1 MNIALG
7 ALFIFLLLYP
17 GILFRIAYLNGP
29 YSRKNIQSSLVDELV
44 LSLIPALFLQG
55 TGYWVVQS
63 WLNYNVHLELVY
75 QLIIGANNPSYKPD
89 FILAQNSILPFMA
102 YNAVLFVTALGLGK
116 VARAVIA
123 RTKAD
128 IKYNSLRF
136 NNDWYYLLT
145 GKIVDFPGWPGKST
159 QIEYVF
165 ADVLVE
171 TKECSYLYCGVLE
184 EFYFNKDVLDRLVL
198 TQVFRRKVEKD
209 PMKDTKSGPKA
220 FDDRYYQMPGDVF
233 ILPFNQVRNINLTYY
248 QLRSLP
254 TPPVSPPEPT
264 LPLSS

>member
-17 GILFRIAYLNGP
+17 GVLFRIAYLNGP

-44 LSLIPALFLQG
+44 LSLIPALFLQC

-63 WLNYNVHLELVY
+63 WLTYTIHLELVY
-75 QLIIGANNPSYKPD
+75 QLIIGANNPNYKPD
-89 FILAQNSILPFMA
+89 FILAQNSILPFMV
-102 YNAVLFVTALGLGK
+102 YNAALFVAALSLGK
-116 VARAVIA
+116 AARSLIA
-123 RTKAD
+123 HSKLD
-128 IKYNSLRF
+128 IKYDSLRF
-136 NNDWYYLLT
+136 NNDWYYLLS
-145 GKIVDFPGWPGKST
+145 GKIVDFPGWSGQSE

-209 PMKDTKSGPKA
+209 PIKDAKSGPKA

-248 QLRSLP
+248 QLRPLP
-254 TPPVSPPEPT
+254 TLAVSAPEPPLPPT
-264 LPLSS
+264 L